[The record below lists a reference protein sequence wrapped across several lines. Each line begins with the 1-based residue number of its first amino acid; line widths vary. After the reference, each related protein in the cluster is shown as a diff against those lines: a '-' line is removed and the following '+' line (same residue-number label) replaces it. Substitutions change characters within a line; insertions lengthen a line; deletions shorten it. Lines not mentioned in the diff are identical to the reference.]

1 MDLEEQTLHYYLK
14 VFNLILIIFFIL
26 FFLFFLNIF
35 NKNIVF
41 KNNTISINKGEHIEE
56 VLINNTLNLSNIEI
70 GLIKIYFK
78 ISNLIN
84 KNYIHYGEFKINNN
98 ISLFNFI
105 NIISQPSN
113 LLFKIT
119 IVEGWS
125 QKQLNLELSKYFEDY
140 HSIPYQ
146 DIIADTYFL
155 QKNGNF
161 DIFLNKLKTNKLNY
175 FKNNFKNELFNHYSE
190 NELLIIGS
198 LIEKEGLDENDK
210 RLISS
215 VIFNRLNKRMKLQI
229 DATVLFALTN
239 GRYDL
244 ERKLLISDLKIDHPF
259 NTYMYKG
266 LPPKPISYVGK
277 KTLDIIFEN
286 NKSDFLF
293 YFFNNSLN
301 RHIFSKTF
309 NEHKNKLNEYRN
321 K

>member
-1 MDLEEQTLHYYLK
+1 MLLYFFTLKGCTH
-14 VFNLILIIFFIL
+14 F
-26 FFLFFLNIF
+26 
-35 NKNIVF
+35 
-41 KNNTISINKGEHIEE
+41 KGE
-56 VLINNTLNLSNIEI
+56 N
-70 GLIKIYFK
+70 FK
-78 ISNLIN
+78 II
-84 KNYIHYGEFKINNN
+84 
-98 ISLFNFI
+98 
-105 NIISQPSN
+105 
-113 LLFKIT
+113 
-119 IVEGWS
+119 
-125 QKQLNLELSKYFEDY
+125 
-140 HSIPYQ
+140 
-146 DIIADTYFL
+146 
-155 QKNGNF
+155 
-161 DIFLNKLKTNKLNY
+161 NKLKTNKLKY